1 MGHVPNL
8 VESRILKSGSGE
20 RGDGSFR
27 CKLFQRGAQKIVGFE
42 FGASLTMEMAEKTIM
57 DENSSRTTKDRVIT
71 FKCVD
76 SQFFSEFDGEW
87 IAKSSSDGLSTML
100 NYIVDI
106 KPKGPVPVVALEW
119 RIREDVPTHLRAV
132 KKAAIDVGKEG
143 VLKMRRNGNRGQ
155 TVRRALARNVKSISD
170 TASVGGVRAREL
182 VERVV
187 AGAAQS
193 QQPQLTPIR
202 VPVWDDEETM
212 AVYLNN
218 EVGP

>member
-119 RIREDVPTHLRAV
+119 RIREDVPTNLRAV
-132 KKAAIDVGKEG
+132 KKAAMETGLAG
-143 VLKMRRNGNRGQ
+143 VVKMRKQ
-155 TVRRALARNVKSISD
+155 TSFQKSIAQNMKTIGD
-170 TASVGGVRAREL
+170 TASVGSQRARQF
-182 VERVV
+182 VGRVV
-187 AGAAQS
+187 ANTNP
-193 QQPQLTPIR
+193 QPRL
-202 VPVWDDEETM
+202 VPVRVNSGWEEDETM
-212 AVYLNN
+212 AVYLNDN
-218 EVGP
+218 KSMT